1 MPTKASPV
9 SEYRKLFSGPVW
21 TWTEGAFELP
31 SLTRTALLFLAIAL
45 TSCGGGT
52 LTDEQRKKMREGI
65 EDIKIKQVSDAE
77 IVTAAMDDG
86 RRVFDAMEKA
96 NFDAQAKDRIAR
108 ESKVKVRY
116 IKPGTTDALEVENQ
130 IIQAYIVG
138 SVTGATQ
145 DNIQKLRSGA
155 ATSLQDYDS
164 LLYSRPVVA
173 NQPDGSVNIL
183 GVWNIYLAKKEVV
196 KALSKK

>member
-1 MPTKASPV
+1 M
-9 SEYRKLFSGPVW
+9 SEYSHKPLSDLVC
-21 TWTEGAFELP
+21 TWTAGAFEL
-31 SLTRTALLFLAIAL
+31 SALARAAMLFLAVAL

-86 RRVFDAMEKA
+86 RRVFDALEKS
-96 NFDAQAKDRIAR
+96 NFDTQAKERIAR
-108 ESKVKVRY
+108 DAKVKVRY
-116 IKPGTTDALEVENQ
+116 IKPGTNDALEVENQ

-164 LLYSRPVVA
+164 LLYSRPIVA